1 MEIWVTS
8 TPENLEWTSIIPAAS
23 PRIGVSQPTTL
34 DRFWP
39 SVGDFGDFEREVS
52 PDLQR
57 LDIVS
62 RVDLKEPRF
71 ESTGEM
77 VFLCFLIVDSKCSME
92 FILLDASTLLSSS
105 E

>member
-1 MEIWVTS
+1 M
-8 TPENLEWTSIIPAAS
+8 PENLEWTSIIPAAS
-23 PRIGVSQPTTL
+23 PRIGVSQAMIL

-39 SVGDFGDFEREVS
+39 SAGDFGDFERDVS

-62 RVDLKEPRF
+62 SVDLKEPRC